1 MNGNG
6 NRDYGDEH
14 DREYREMVEIDV
26 QRQHQQQHEQR
37 QQLHHDQQQQ
47 QQQEYFQQDLRSP
60 YGPPEQL
67 QHQQPYTPY
76 SPYQSEFEDMQQ
88 GRSITEQG
96 RPSRPSPAHFEDYSP
111 APEWPPHIANS
122 PGQYF
127 HDTPGGSRSGTPSL
141 RSGQETPARLHHH
154 AGNSSVDWRP
164 SSVMVPSPSVRTLVN
179 KSSNVTDQTFSRDKQ
194 NQSHLSLA
202 ALLPNGSPQNS
213 SDNTLAKEYI
223 VDTSAIEKI
232 HKRDDADIWKGWKR
246 WVFKLVPLLTFTN
259 TGLYMAYLA
268 LRIACVIWAQ
278 DAAGQTYEGAWVFI
292 AVEIAVAIPSLMHNM
307 WTTMSM
313 KKRQRPKLRVTGNDV
328 PTVDAFI
335 TCCGEDDDLVMDTVR
350 AACDLDYPRDRYR
363 VIILDDGKSA
373 GLEDQCNKLA
383 MTYTNLY
390 YMARVKI
397 PGQPHHFKAGNLNYG
412 LDEVHKLPGGAGQFM
427 AALDADMIPE
437 RDWLRAIIPHMLID
451 PKMALACPPQLFYNT
466 PPSDPLAQSLDF
478 FVHVIEPIKDALGV
492 AWCTGSGY
500 VARREAL
507 DQIGNFPLGSLAE
520 DVATSTLMLGKGWK
534 TAFIHEPLQ
543 FGTVPED
550 YGGHLKQRTRWAIGT
565 VDTSFKL
572 NFCLYG
578 DKVRQM
584 TAAQRFSGFLYASL
598 SLYTVLLT
606 ISMFAIPVILIMQKP
621 LVAYATDEQLRW
633 LIRACFA
640 SVISNR
646 LCEFAL
652 FIPAGYHTGQRGS
665 RYQLWMSPYIALCI
679 IRSFVLPT
687 WLGGQTQ
694 AFKPTGSLG
703 SALNERDAKLRKNMF
718 RRLWGILVNYMALF
732 HLFFVYLTLV
742 AVVLTSFRSFVTTDT
757 VRDTLTAL
765 LTHAFWPPLTFLFI
779 CSSLWTPISYAIDP
793 PAMPDREDLLNRDP
807 KTQVAHPTPQSK
819 KIAFGGQAAWFELE
833 YTVTTAYTCLVFVA
847 SFIF

>member
-1 MNGNG
+1 
-6 NRDYGDEH
+6 
-14 DREYREMVEIDV
+14 
-26 QRQHQQQHEQR
+26 
-37 QQLHHDQQQQ
+37 
-47 QQQEYFQQDLRSP
+47 
-60 YGPPEQL
+60 
-67 QHQQPYTPY
+67 
-76 SPYQSEFEDMQQ
+76 MQ
-88 GRSITEQG
+88 
-96 RPSRPSPAHFEDYSP
+96 
-111 APEWPPHIANS
+111 
-122 PGQYF
+122 
-127 HDTPGGSRSGTPSL
+127 
-141 RSGQETPARLHHH
+141 
-154 AGNSSVDWRP
+154 
-164 SSVMVPSPSVRTLVN
+164 
-179 KSSNVTDQTFSRDKQ
+179 
-194 NQSHLSLA
+194 
-202 ALLPNGSPQNS
+202 
-213 SDNTLAKEYI
+213 
-223 VDTSAIEKI
+223 
-232 HKRDDADIWKGWKR
+232 
-246 WVFKLVPLLTFTN
+246 
-259 TGLYMAYLA
+259 
-268 LRIACVIWAQ
+268 
-278 DAAGQTYEGAWVFI
+278 
-292 AVEIAVAIPSLMHNM
+292 
-307 WTTMSM
+307 
-313 KKRQRPKLRVTGNDV
+313 
-328 PTVDAFI
+328 
-335 TCCGEDDDLVMDTVR
+335 
-350 AACDLDYPRDRYR
+350 
-363 VIILDDGKSA
+363 
-373 GLEDQCNKLA
+373 
-383 MTYTNLY
+383 
-390 YMARVKI
+390 
-397 PGQPHHFKAGNLNYG
+397 
-412 LDEVHKLPGGAGQFM
+412 
-427 AALDADMIPE
+427 IPE
-437 RDWLRAIIPHMLID
+437 RDWLRAILPHMLID

-507 DQIGNFPLGSLAE
+507 DEIGNFPLGSLAE

-572 NFCLYG
+572 NFCLWG

-584 TAAQRFSGFLYASL
+584 TTAQRFSGFLYASL
-598 SLYTVLLT
+598 SMYTILLT
-606 ISMFAIPVILIMQKP
+606 ISLFAIPIILIMQKP

-665 RYQLWMSPYIALCI
+665 RYQLWMSPYIALCL
-679 IRSFVLPT
+679 IRSFILPT

-718 RRLWGILVNYMALF
+718 RRLWGILINYMALF
-732 HLFFVYLTLV
+732 HFAFVYLTLV
-742 AVVLTSFRSFVTTDT
+742 AVVLTSFRSFVTTHT

-807 KTQVAHPTPQSK
+807 KTQVAHPTTQSK

-833 YTVTTAYTCLVFVA
+833 YTTTTIYTCLVFVC

>member
-1 MNGNG
+1 MNGHHG
-6 NRDYGDEH
+6 YAEGDQE
-14 DREYREMVEIDV
+14 REYREMVEIDV

-37 QQLHHDQQQQ
+37 QY
-47 QQQEYFQQDLRSP
+47 QQQEYFQGQDLHSP
-60 YGPPEQL
+60 YGPPEQ
-67 QHQQPYTPY
+67 QYTPY
-76 SPYQSEFEDMQQ
+76 SPYQSSTEEFQAQGQ
-88 GRSITEQG
+88 GRSVTEQG
-96 RPSRPSPAHFEDYSP
+96 RPARPSPAHFDDYSP

-127 HDTPGGSRSGTPSL
+127 HDTPGGSRSASPTL
-141 RSGQETPARLHHH
+141 RSGRETPASRLHHH
-154 AGNSSVDWRP
+154 PGNSSVDWRP
-164 SSVMVPSPSVRTLVN
+164 SSLM
-179 KSSNVTDQTFSRDKQ
+179 
-194 NQSHLSLA
+194 NQSHPSLA
-202 ALLPNGSPQNS
+202 ALLPGGSSPHS
-213 SDNTLAKEYI
+213 SSSNTLYNKDYI
-223 VDTSAIEKI
+223 VDSSTIQHV
-232 HKRDDADIWKGWKR
+232 HKRDDAEIWGGWKR
-246 WVFKLVPLLTFTN
+246 WVFRLVPVLTFAN
-259 TGLYMAYLA
+259 TGLYLAYLA

-278 DAAGQTYEGAWVFI
+278 NAADTTYAGAWIFI
-292 AVEIAVAIPSLMHNM
+292 GVEVATAIPSLMHNTWTM
-307 WTTMSM
+307 WSM
-313 KKRQRPKLRVTGNDV
+313 KKRNRPKLRLIGNDV

-350 AACDLDYPRDRYR
+350 AACDLDYPQDRFR
-363 VIILDDGKSA
+363 VILLDDGKSA
-373 GLEDQCNKLA
+373 GLQEACAKLS
-383 MTYTNLY
+383 MIYPNLY

-437 RDWLRAIIPHMLID
+437 RDWLRAILPHMLID

-507 DQIGNFPLGSLAE
+507 DEIGNFPLGSLAE

-572 NFCLYG
+572 NFCLWG

-584 TAAQRFSGFLYASL
+584 TTAQRFSGFLYASL
-598 SLYTVLLT
+598 SMYTILLT
-606 ISMFAIPVILIMQKP
+606 ISLFAIPIILIMQKP

-652 FIPAGYHTGQRGS
+652 FIPTGYHTGQRGS
-665 RYQLWMSPYIALCI
+665 RYQLWMSPYIALCL
-679 IRSFVLPT
+679 IRSFILPT

-718 RRLWGILVNYMALF
+718 RRLWGILINYMALF
-732 HLFFVYLTLV
+732 HFAFVYLTLV
-742 AVVLTSFRSFVTTDT
+742 AVVLTSFRSFVTTHT

-807 KTQVAHPTPQSK
+807 KTQVAHPTTQSK

-833 YTVTTAYTCLVFVA
+833 YTTTTIYTCLVFVC